1 MMKTMHFYE
10 LDFDFVKSDDFINRW
25 ILFHVDSVDTTLKE
39 FLKTIDV
46 PYTSYAY
53 ARKNGFLSSKKV
65 LDPIMDHFGLSLNFE
80 QDTFEALKDL
90 VYRAIT
96 ESYFIKVENLRVVHD
111 ELAGYKDTV
120 KGSPLYTLYALA
132 YLSAF
137 DHFNMEQF
145 KPEIEDEILPFLEYM
160 NNALSFDAQYFY
172 LFSKVEY
179 YFNVDRDD
187 EAIGHIKDFER
198 LDPYVN
204 ERLKTMGY
212 FDLFTLYALDEN
224 YARCLVYMEKCS
236 ELTFKYYNLERLK
249 AIQQNKTAVLFNHE
263 SYEEALANAR
273 GDLLF
278 IYRNDLQA
286 NRMFFKILIVIIV
299 SSLIKLNRF
308 NEALK
313 EANMF
318 FDYALDDYYGQGL
331 LLKAFCYYKLED
343 MEGIHDI
350 RAVQKAYESE
360 GHDFPDRYY
369 VLFDLIEMLARRKR
383 SEMKTFGSTLKPYR
397 YEQVYHYNRI
407 AKLLEDEYAA
417 YLKEIGSYIEVLDM

>member
-1 MMKTMHFYE
+1 MKTMHFYE
-10 LDFDFVKSDDFINRW
+10 LDLNFIDTEAFINRW
-25 ILFHVDSVDTTLKE
+25 LLFHVDSIDTTLKE
-39 FLKTIDV
+39 FLKTVEV

-53 ARKNGFLSSKKV
+53 ARRNGFLSSKKV
-65 LDPIMDHFGLSLNFE
+65 LDPIMHHFGLSLAID
-80 QDTFEALKDL
+80 QPTFDALSDL

-96 ESYFIKVENLRVVHD
+96 ESYFIKVENLRVIHD
-111 ELAGYKDTV
+111 ELAGYKDKV
-120 KGSPLYTLYALA
+120 KGTPIYTLYALA

-137 DHFNMEQF
+137 DHFNLEQF
-145 KPEIEDEILPFLEYM
+145 KPEIENEILPFMEFM
-160 NNALSFDAQYFY
+160 NPVLPFDVQYFY

-179 YFNVDRDD
+179 YFNIDKDA
-187 EAIGHIKDFER
+187 EAIAHIKDFER

-224 YARCLVYMEKCS
+224 YARCLNYMEKCS

-286 NRMFFKILIVIIV
+286 NQMFFKILIVIIV
-299 SSLIKLNRF
+299 SSLIKLNRIR
-308 NEALK
+308 EALK

-318 FDYALDDYYGQGL
+318 FDYELEDYYGQGL
-331 LLKAFCYYKLED
+331 LLKAFCHYKIGDL
-343 MEGIHDI
+343 EGIKQI
-350 RAVQKAYESE
+350 REIQKSYETK
-360 GHDFPDRYY
+360 GHEFPQRYY
-369 VLFDLIEMLARRKR
+369 ALFDLIEMIARRKR

-397 YEQVYHYNRI
+397 
-407 AKLLEDEYAA
+407 
-417 YLKEIGSYIEVLDM
+417 